1 MPVDWNVLDTHVA
14 RFGKKVKRIKG
25 DGYCFTRAMHEALV
39 TDLGW
44 NIDRKQISQRI
55 MDEIYLNVPQYI
67 HFHRITKG
75 KDNTITSFIEDCQKF
90 LFKKGYTVDATDV
103 VIAASANALNINLYI
118 YQEIGGKAVI
128 VQQ

>member
-1 MPVDWNVLDTHVA
+1 M
-14 RFGKKVKRIKG
+14 
-25 DGYCFTRAMHEALV
+25 
-39 TDLGW
+39 GW
-44 NIDRKQISQRI
+44 NIDREEISQRI
-55 MDEIYLNVPQYI
+55 MDEIYINVPRYI

-75 KDNTITSFIEDCQKF
+75 KDNTIRSFIQDCEKF

>member
-1 MPVDWNVLDTHVA
+1 MYLTHNLA
-14 RFGKKVKRIKG
+14 HFGKEVKRIKG
-25 DGYCFTRAMHEALV
+25 DGYYFTRALCETLV

-55 MDEIYLNVPQYI
+55 MDEIYINVPQYI

-75 KDNTITSFIEDCQKF
+75 KDNTIISFIEDCQKF
-90 LFKKGYTVDATDV
+90 LFKKGYTVDAADV
-103 VIAASANALNINLYI
+103 VIAASANALNIDLYI

>member
-1 MPVDWNVLDTHVA
+1 M
-14 RFGKKVKRIKG
+14 
-25 DGYCFTRAMHEALV
+25 
-39 TDLGW
+39 
-44 NIDRKQISQRI
+44 
-55 MDEIYLNVPQYI
+55 NVPRYI

-103 VIAASANALNINLYI
+103 IIAASANALNINLYI

>member
-1 MPVDWNVLDTHVA
+1 
-14 RFGKKVKRIKG
+14 
-25 DGYCFTRAMHEALV
+25 
-39 TDLGW
+39 
-44 NIDRKQISQRI
+44 
-55 MDEIYLNVPQYI
+55 MDETYINVPQYI

-75 KDNTITSFIEDCQKF
+75 KDYTITSFIEDCQKF

-103 VIAASANALNINLYI
+103 VIVASANALNINLYI